1 MSWVNFTMDLATI
14 PGLDT
19 DKKEEDEVI
28 SPEEEEL
35 ELRKQGY

>member
-1 MSWVNFTMDLATI
+1 MDLATI
-14 PGLDT
+14 PGIDT

-35 ELRKQGY
+35 ELRKTRILT